1 MRYVASVRR
10 WLAREEMTREVQ
22 LVLWGSLA
30 LAVLGALLSLRIRL
44 IASSIFRLG
53 IFFHQFAVHDLPG
66 SLVCAAIVLASAFLL
81 SRGGF
86 PTHSDLR
93 RALDCL
99 DRYRYLLA
107 AVLAG
112 LLAVG
117 TLTIYRN
124 YPLCLDEFSQ
134 FFQAQ
139 IFARGRVATVY
150 PPELLDRLLPYT
162 RMFFIVSR
170 TTGEVVSSY
179 WPGLSLLMAPFMFLG
194 APWLLNPLLG
204 AGTLLLIRHLAAK
217 LYPDT
222 DAPAWAMLFALAS
235 PTFLAFSI
243 SYYGMPAQLFF
254 NLLFTVLVLRMT
266 PRSLVAA
273 GVAGS
278 LALVQTVP
286 VPHAVYAV
294 AWIVWLMARRG
305 GLRLVL
311 WLVMGYLPLS
321 LVLGLGWAVLRL
333 EIVTQGAAGAKT
345 MYENLADWLSV
356 VSFSTFAHLVY
367 YRLLA
372 FLKLSAWSVPGLVF
386 LSFVGARRGWSD
398 RRVRVVLACA
408 LVTFGV
414 YLLFRPTQGHGWGY
428 RYFHGAWGTLP
439 LLACGAVAAPFAG
452 ARLARAGLKGT
463 PNAANRVWEPNPGP
477 AGQLT
482 PLVRLAMT
490 LAVLSLVFLNGLR
503 FYQVY
508 AFVDRHLSQ
517 LPPLDP
523 EQTQVCFIRPEEG
536 YYSIDL
542 LQNDPFLRKNI
553 TFLKSPGP
561 KLETAFME
569 EHFPGAVPRDDAVGT
584 RVWLIGP

>member
-1 MRYVASVRR
+1 MRCVASSVKRL
-10 WLAREEMTREVQ
+10 LAEEEMTGQVQ

-30 LAVLGALLSLRIRL
+30 LAVLGALLALRIRL
-44 IASSIFRLG
+44 ISPSMFRLDM
-53 IFFHQFAVHDLPG
+53 FFHQFAVHDLLG
-66 SLVCAAIVLASAFLL
+66 SLLCAVIVLASAFLCG
-81 SRGGF
+81 RGRF
-86 PTHSDLR
+86 QIPPCLP

-99 DRYRYLLA
+99 DCHRHLLA

-117 TLTIYRN
+117 TLTIYHN

-139 IFARGRVATVY
+139 IFARGRIATVY
-150 PPELLDRLLPYT
+150 PLELLDRLLPYT
-162 RMFFIVSR
+162 SMFFIVSR

-294 AWIVWLMARRG
+294 AWTVWLMARPG
-305 GLRLVL
+305 GLCLVL

-333 EIVTQGAAGAKT
+333 ELVTQGAAGAKT

-372 FLKLSAWSVPGLVF
+372 FLKLSSWSVPGLVF
-386 LSFVGARRGWSD
+386 LSFVGARRSWSD

-408 LVTFGV
+408 LVTFGA

-439 LLACGAVAAPFAG
+439 LLACGAVAAPLAG
-452 ARLARAGLKGT
+452 AGWRSAHSREFAPLA
-463 PNAANRVWEPNPGP
+463 
-477 AGQLT
+477 
-482 PLVRLAMT
+482 RLAMT
-490 LAVLSLVFLNGLR
+490 LTLLSLVFLNGLR
-503 FYQVY
+503 LYQVH
-508 AFVDRHLSQ
+508 AFIDRHLGQ
-517 LPPLDP
+517 LPPLDSR
-523 EQTQVCFIRPEEG
+523 QTQVCFIRPGDG
-536 YYSIDL
+536 YYSIDMI
-542 LQNDPFLRKNI
+542 QNDPFLRENI
-553 TFLKSPGP
+553 IFLKSPGP
-561 KLETAFME
+561 KVETAFME
-569 EHFPGAVPRDDAVGT
+569 KHFPGAVPKGEAVDT
-584 RVWLIGP
+584 RVWLIKRPSWQPHSRR